1 MNREDIDSLV
11 INDLTIS
18 DLENI
23 SWSGSVTHI
32 RYVEEALKRLEK
44 GEVDYLAVRTNK
56 GVLVAIGGVDY
67 KSHENAG
74 TMWQLVTREDLR
86 GLGIGTKLISA
97 LEQKIK
103 DRKINLAMVG
113 VENTNP
119 RARALY
125 EKLGYEV
132 CGEEQDSWEEEDRDG
147 NKITHHA
154 QVILLKK
161 ELK

>member
-1 MNREDIDSLV
+1 MNLEDVVSL
-11 INDLTIS
+11 IISDLAIS
-18 DLENI
+18 DLEHI
-23 SWSGSVTHI
+23 SWSGSATHI
-32 RYVEEALKRLEK
+32 IYVRKALERVEK
-44 GEVDYLAVRTNK
+44 GEVDYLAVRTPD
-56 GVLVAIGGVDY
+56 GLPVSIGGVDY

-74 TMWQLVTREDLR
+74 TMWQLVTREYLR
-86 GLGIGTKLISA
+86 GLGIGTKLINA

-113 VENTNP
+113 VEDTNP

-132 CGEEQDSWEEEDRDG
+132 CGEEQDSWEEEDKDG
-147 NKITHHA
+147 NKVTHHA